1 VAVSYSGGAS
11 PLMQQLLQAKDALF
25 WLLLGGF
32 VWVIG
37 DLFQQYAA
45 KYVGISRGI
54 PLSNTNQL
62 WGLAWGIFVFGEL
75 RGRGPSLY
83 AEVIGGSLLMAA
95 GAGAIALSSVSGKEH
110 GRWSEAAHREGERY
124 GVASDYVQAGLS
136 GEECS
141 AAVTANVGRTW
152 LDWCIVLAVTA
163 IFVALAATARVP
175 NIAVDWRAVAL
186 LSAILVAFLAAC
198 GSALWKATRF
208 S

>member
-1 VAVSYSGGAS
+1 
-11 PLMQQLLQAKDALF
+11 M
-25 WLLLGGF
+25 
-32 VWVIG
+32 IG

-62 WGLAWGIFVFGEL
+62 WGLVWGIFVFGEL
-75 RGRGPSLY
+75 RGRGVSLY

-110 GRWSEAAHREGERY
+110 GRWSDAAHREGEKY
-124 GVASDYVQAGLS
+124 GVATDYVSSGLA
-136 GEECS
+136 GEESS
-141 AAVTANVGRTW
+141 ASVTANVGRTW
-152 LDWCIVLAVTA
+152 LDWCIVLVVTA
-163 IFVALAATARVP
+163 IFVALATAARVP
-175 NIAVDWRAVAL
+175 NMAVNWSAVTL
-186 LSAILVAFLAAC
+186 LAAILLVIFAAC